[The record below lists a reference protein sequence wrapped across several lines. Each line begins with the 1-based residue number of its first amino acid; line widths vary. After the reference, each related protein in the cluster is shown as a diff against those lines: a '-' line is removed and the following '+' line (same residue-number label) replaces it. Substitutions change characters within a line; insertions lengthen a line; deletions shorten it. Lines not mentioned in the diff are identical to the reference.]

1 VYKFEVILTA
11 EKKMHSVGSVLFAV
25 VVGSIVAAAKDQ
37 PVPPVYVAT
46 ENEDQG
52 EPEQPAVHCE
62 GQIAFRRKT
71 TRYRSARARIAL
83 RPR

>member
-1 VYKFEVILTA
+1 
-11 EKKMHSVGSVLFAV
+11 MHSVGSVLLFAV

-62 GQIAFRRKT
+62 GQNCLSPEDNPVQECEGQDCTPAPLIEHVE
-71 TRYRSARARIAL
+71 
-83 RPR
+83 